1 MLVAPRARLGTVLT
15 VALAAT
21 SLAACT
27 SSANGD
33 QSTTSRAST
42 TTSPSTTSSTTAPS
56 TTTTTVHRSS
66 TAEANEDIAEWAKS
80 REGTT
85 DISIGN
91 FADGAITDVT
101 PGPQATVR
109 IASVMKVSI
118 AIAFLRR
125 RAAQGRPL
133 TQGELVQLGLLIEAS
148 DNREAD
154 RLWSASGGASG
165 LAAITTTAG
174 MTDTTY
180 RPGHGWG
187 FTLTNAHD
195 QALLATALGRGKL
208 LSPTDTRLLLALM
221 RNVQPNQ
228 NWGFVDTVAPAVE
241 PAIKNGW
248 YEDTDV
254 PFWRVHCMAIFDDP
268 TFAHPFSVVVMTR
281 YPARLGIEYGQ
292 ATCRGVGQR
301 LGAWI
306 AAK

>member
-1 MLVAPRARLGTVLT
+1 LFVARRALFTVLT

-27 SSANGD
+27 SSANGG
-33 QSTTSRAST
+33 QSTSSRAAT
-42 TTSPSTTSSTTAPS
+42 TTSPSTTAPTTALS
-56 TTTTTVHRSS
+56 TTTTAVRSTT
-66 TAEANEDIAEWAKS
+66 TAEANAAIAAWAKS

-91 FADGAITDVT
+91 LADGAVADIT
-101 PGPQATVR
+101 PGPQTTVR

-118 AIAFLRR
+118 AIAFLRL
-125 RAAQGRPL
+125 RAEQKDAL
-133 TQGELVQLGLLIEAS
+133 TQGELIQLGLLIEAS

-165 LAAITTTAG
+165 LAATIAAARLTNTA
-174 MTDTTY
+174 Y
-180 RPGHGWG
+180 QPGYGWG
-187 FTLTNAHD
+187 FSLTNAHD

-248 YEDTDV
+248 YDDKDV
-254 PFWRVHCMAIFDDP
+254 PVWRVHCMAIFDDP
-268 TFAHPFSVVVMTR
+268 TFAHPFSIVVMTR
-281 YPARLGIEYGQ
+281 YPAKLGIEYGQ
-292 ATCRGVGQR
+292 ATCRGVGKR

-306 AAK
+306 ATK